1 MEKVQKYHS
10 EQINKNN
17 KIFERL
23 ANDLSANTRILI
35 NVEKKIMQI
44 RPADEAIS
52 STNKRIPDL
61 SPIKPKVDKKRNRNT
76 SVDSV
81 VVEPMNSKK
90 QLTNNAEK
98 SSDKDGSLE
107 EAAMEEDEY
116 SETKNDE
123 SSSNSKKN
131 SISLRNKKTNIENQ
145 INSNCVGEK
154 PKRKYMTAR
163 VKAKMDEEDEFKKA
177 QNFFKSNPT
186 ILNQFNE
193 FSKKQQ
199 ISTPINDGNIK
210 KSSLRSARSTSAKG
224 DSRQSKFNYTQ
235 LNERSNLFYSR
246 SVARGVKRNNTEL
259 LEKNRNKRKCI

>member
-1 MEKVQKYHS
+1 
-10 EQINKNN
+10 
-17 KIFERL
+17 
-23 ANDLSANTRILI
+23 
-35 NVEKKIMQI
+35 
-44 RPADEAIS
+44 
-52 STNKRIPDL
+52 
-61 SPIKPKVDKKRNRNT
+61 
-76 SVDSV
+76 
-81 VVEPMNSKK
+81 MNSKK

-116 SETKNDE
+116 SETNNDE

-131 SISLRNKKTNIENQ
+131 SISLRNKTTNIENQ

-259 LEKNRNKRKCI
+259 LEKNRNNKE

>member
-17 KIFERL
+17 KIFERF
-23 ANDLSANTRILI
+23 ANYLSANTRILI

-90 QLTNNAEK
+90 QLTNKAEK
-98 SSDKDGSLE
+98 SPDKDGSLE

-116 SETKNDE
+116 SETNNDE

-131 SISLRNKKTNIENQ
+131 SISLSNKKTNIENQ

-163 VKAKMDEEDEFKKA
+163 VKAKMDEEAEFKKA

-199 ISTPINDGNIK
+199 ISTPINDGK
-210 KSSLRSARSTSAKG
+210 KSSLKSARSTSAKG

-235 LNERSNLFYSR
+235 LNEIDNPFTS
-246 SVARGVKRNNTEL
+246 
-259 LEKNRNKRKCI
+259 